1 MREPTILVLGDH
13 GMALSELSDRIR
25 GFGFR
30 AVRAKTPQDAID
42 LAVERRYRFDAAL
55 IESSLAAVDLGA
67 ALSQIRERAGHADM
81 VMLATGALPHADERA
96 RLREAGVNHALW
108 QPVGDHALL
117 FHLNRA
123 TSQDGAH
130 FRAAQRVP
138 TEWQTR
144 VMVAGRPK
152 PASVYSLSRGGA
164 FLATERPSMRGAEL
178 ALDLP
183 LAGGRVTVL
192 GRVLYTNVPGN
203 LKRSRLPTG
212 MGIGFVRTPSDEA
225 EAIGSGVSEIAAHYF
240 V

>member
-1 MREPTILVLGDH
+1 MLVLGDH

-30 AVRAKTPQDAID
+30 AVRAKTPHDALD
-42 LAVERRYRFDAAL
+42 LASERGYRFDAAL
-55 IESSLAAVDLGA
+55 IDSRLAAMDLSS
-67 ALSQIRERAGHADM
+67 ALSEIQSRAGTREM
-81 VMLATGALPHADERA
+81 IVLATGTEPDATDRA
-96 RLREAGVNHALW
+96 RLREAGVSHALW
-108 QPVGDHALL
+108 QPIGDHALL

-123 TSQDGAH
+123 TSIDGAH

-152 PASVYSLSRGGA
+152 PASVYSLSQGGA
-164 FLATERPSMRGAEL
+164 FLATARPSMRGAEL

-183 LAGGRVTVL
+183 LATGRVTVL

-203 LKRSRLPTG
+203 LKRSYLPTG
-212 MGIGFVRTPSDEA
+212 MGIGFLRTPRDEA
-225 EAIGSGVSEIAAHYF
+225 DAIGSGVAEIASHYF

>member
-1 MREPTILVLGDH
+1 MHESTVLVLGDH

-42 LAVERRYRFDAAL
+42 LAAERGYRFDSAL
-55 IESSLAAVDLGA
+55 IESDLAALDLGA
-67 ALSQIRERAGHADM
+67 ALSLIRERAGAPNM
-81 VMLATGALPHADERA
+81 VMLATGPVPHADERA
-96 RLREAGVNHALW
+96 RLRDAGVCHALW

-123 TSQDGAH
+123 TSVDGAH

-138 TEWQTR
+138 TEWRTR

-152 PASVYSLSRGGA
+152 PASVYSLSQGGA

-178 ALDLP
+178 ALELP
-183 LAGGRVTVL
+183 LTSGKVTVL

-203 LKRSRLPTG
+203 LKRSHLPTG
-212 MGIGFVRTPSDEA
+212 MGIGFVGTPRDET
-225 EAIGSGVSEIAAHYF
+225 EAIGVGVADIASYYY